1 MKKLF
6 HFISL
11 FAGILLCNVNA
22 LSPTVYD
29 ISYTQRLNAD
39 GNRTKL
45 VDIEYVLEG
54 NRTMFVEFFFSS
66 DGGVTFP
73 VVCTAV
79 TGDAGSGV
87 EPSQDLTQLDPNGIP
102 MINFERKQATWDAS
116 VDWNQ
121 NFTDRGR
128 IMVKA
133 TYGDQPTGFPGLDG
147 NGSGSGPAT
156 PSPTHLV
163 PSADNLEMIWVEPG
177 TFMMGQVGVAEPV
190 HEVTLTEGFYLGK
203 FEVTQAQYEA
213 VMPGNPDNWS
223 ECQFA
228 QYMHLAEW
236 TADIPI
242 IQWNKFHGMMFRY
255 F

>member
-79 TGDAGSGV
+79 TGDAGAG
-87 EPSQDLTQLDPNGIP
+87 
-102 MINFERKQATWDAS
+102 
-116 VDWNQ
+116 
-121 NFTDRGR
+121 
-128 IMVKA
+128 
-133 TYGDQPTGFPGLDG
+133 
-147 NGSGSGPAT
+147 
-156 PSPTHLV
+156 
-163 PSADNLEMIWVEPG
+163 
-177 TFMMGQVGVAEPV
+177 
-190 HEVTLTEGFYLGK
+190 
-203 FEVTQAQYEA
+203 
-213 VMPGNPDNWS
+213 
-223 ECQFA
+223 
-228 QYMHLAEW
+228 
-236 TADIPI
+236 
-242 IQWNKFHGMMFRY
+242 
-255 F
+255 

>member
-11 FAGILLCNVNA
+11 FAGILLCNGNA
-22 LSPTVYD
+22 LSPIVSD
-29 ISYTQRLNAD
+29 ISYTQRLSAD

-116 VDWNQ
+116 VDWDQ

-128 IMVKA
+128 IMIKA
-133 TYGDQPTGFPGLDG
+133 TYGDPADRLSGLG
-147 NGSGSGPAT
+147 RQWFGSGPAT

-163 PSADNLEMIWVEPG
+163 PS
-177 TFMMGQVGVAEPV
+177 
-190 HEVTLTEGFYLGK
+190 
-203 FEVTQAQYEA
+203 
-213 VMPGNPDNWS
+213 
-223 ECQFA
+223 
-228 QYMHLAEW
+228 
-236 TADIPI
+236 
-242 IQWNKFHGMMFRY
+242 RR
-255 F
+255 